1 MTEIAG
7 SRNLTKVYS
16 GKVKVKALDEF
27 SISVQPGQIF
37 GLLGQNGAGKTTF
50 IKILLGII
58 SHTSG
63 SYSLFG
69 SDHPE
74 HLVKKRIGYLP
85 ENVSFPEVFTAQQ
98 NMEAFAGFY
107 RMDRE
112 LTRKRTGELFEML
125 GLSKIANRR
134 TKTFSK
140 GQNQRLGLAR
150 ALLHDPDLI
159 ILDEPTDGIDP
170 VGRKEIRTILQDL
183 RSRGKTIFLN
193 SHILSEVEMVTDS
206 VAILH
211 KGKLLRTGS
220 IDELT
225 SENSG
230 YELKLSRGLT
240 LQEEN
245 SIVYLEKTGENV
257 YRYNGSDIEGL
268 NRMIDKVRILDVLIH
283 EIALKKS
290 NLEDLFIKT
299 ISSDEG
305 GKR

>member
-1 MTEIAG
+1 MPEIAG
-7 SRNLTKVYS
+7 SRNLTKIYS
-16 GKVKVKALDEF
+16 GRAKVKALDDF

-69 SDHPE
+69 SEFPS
-74 HLVKKRIGYLP
+74 HLVKTKVGYLP
-85 ENVSFPEVFTAQQ
+85 ENVSFPEVFTATQ

-107 RMDRE
+107 GMDKE

-125 GLSKIANRR
+125 GLTKLANRR

-140 GQNQRLGLAR
+140 GQNQRLGIAR

-220 IDELT
+220 IEDLT
-225 SENSG
+225 SETSG
-230 YELKLSRGLT
+230 YELKLSRALT
-240 LQEEN
+240 MEEEN
-245 SIVYLEKTGENV
+245 SIIYLEKSGENT
-257 YRYNGSDIEGL
+257 YRYHGSDIEAL
-268 NRMIDKVRILDVLIH
+268 NRIIDKVRILDILIQEVVL
-283 EIALKKS
+283 KRS

-299 ISSDEG
+299 ITSDDG
-305 GKR
+305 GKK

>member
-7 SRNLTKVYS
+7 SRNLTKIYS
-16 GKVKVKALDEF
+16 GKGKVKALDEF

-69 SDHPE
+69 SEHPE
-74 HLVKKRIGYLP
+74 HLVKARVGYLP
-85 ENVSFPEVFTAQQ
+85 ENVAFPEVFTARQ

-107 RMDRE
+107 GMDKQ
-112 LTRKRTGELFEML
+112 LTIKRTGELFDML
-125 GLSKIANRR
+125 GLNKIADRK

-225 SENSG
+225 SETSG
-230 YELKLSRGLT
+230 YEIKLSRTLT
-240 LQEEN
+240 MEEEN
-245 SIVYLEKTGENV
+245 SVVYLEKTGENT

-283 EIALKKS
+283 EIALKRS

-305 GKR
+305 GKK